1 MGTPLPPPALHEAA
15 LLTTC
20 RPRQVQ
26 VEAGGLWGEGGKVSQ
41 GTQASGGVQTG
52 PPHPQGSLVTLTDSP
67 ANSLGG
73 WPRS

>member
-41 GTQASGGVQTG
+41 GTQASGGVRTG
-52 PPHPQGSLVTLTDSP
+52 PPHP
-67 ANSLGG
+67 
-73 WPRS
+73 